1 MPTVLVVDDS
11 AIDRKLVSG
20 LLKDLSH
27 WTVEL
32 AENGSQALDK
42 MRESPADVV
51 VTDLQMPQMDGLE
64 LVSAIRVQF
73 ANVPVILMTANG
85 SEALA
90 IEALEQGAAGY
101 VPKSRLAQSLADTIE
116 SVLGMVH
123 ADRSYEQLIECL
135 TRTEF
140 SFSLTNDP
148 ALIDPLVDL
157 MQQMIEGVRLCG
169 HIERVRV
176 GVALEQALLNAM
188 YRGNL
193 EISYDTMQEARE
205 RLMRGEADPVEARSA
220 EAPYANRKVFFDA
233 NISPSEA
240 RFVVRDEGPG
250 FDTKL
255 VPAAGDAKAL
265 EREGGRGL
273 ILMRTF
279 LDEVS
284 FNERGNEVTLV
295 KRRTAAGS

>member
-20 LLKDLSH
+20 LLKDLSN

-32 AENGSQALDK
+32 AENGKEALER
-42 MRESPADVV
+42 MRQSPADVV
-51 VTDLQMPQMDGLE
+51 VTDLQMPEMDGLE
-64 LVSAIRVQF
+64 LVSAVRVQF

-85 SEALA
+85 SERLA

-101 VPKSRLAQSLADTIE
+101 VPKSQLAQTLADTIE
-116 SVLGMVH
+116 NVLGMVH
-123 ADRSYEQLIECL
+123 ADRSYAELIECL

-140 SFSLTNDP
+140 TFSLSND
-148 ALIDPLVDL
+148 ASLIDPLVDL
-157 MQQMIEGVRLCG
+157 MQQMIEGVRLCE
-169 HIERVRV
+169 HMERVRV

-193 EISYDTMQEARE
+193 EIGYEAMQEARE
-205 RLMRGEADPVEARSA
+205 SLLRGEADPIA
-220 EAPYANRKVFFDA
+220 ERMSQAPYRDRKVFIDA
-233 NISPSEA
+233 RISPEEA
-240 RFVVRDEGPG
+240 RFLIRDDGPG
-250 FDTKL
+250 FDTRQ
-255 VPAAGDAKAL
+255 VPAAGDPKAL

-279 LDEVS
+279 LDEVA
-284 FNERGNEVTLV
+284 FNDKGNEVTLV
-295 KRRTAAGS
+295 KRCATPAR

>member
-20 LLKDLSH
+20 LLKDLSN

-32 AENGSQALDK
+32 AENGAQALEK
-42 MRESPADVV
+42 MRQSPADVV
-51 VTDLQMPQMDGLE
+51 VTDLQMPEMDGLE
-64 LVSAIRVQF
+64 LVSAVRVQF

-116 SVLGMVH
+116 NVLGMVH
-123 ADRSYEQLIECL
+123 ADRSYAELIECL

-140 SFSLTNDP
+140 TFLLANDV

-157 MQQMIEGVRLCG
+157 MQQMVEGVRLCD
-169 HIERVRV
+169 HMDRVRV
-176 GVALEQALLNAM
+176 GVALEQALLNAIF
-188 YRGNL
+188 RGNL
-193 EISYDTMQEARE
+193 EISYEAMQEARE
-205 RLMRGEADPVEARSA
+205 RLMRGEPDPVEERRVQ
-220 EAPYANRKVFFDA
+220 APYCHRKLFVDA
-233 NISPSEA
+233 RISPEEA

-250 FDTKL
+250 FDTSIL
-255 VPAAGDAKAL
+255 PVAGDPKAL
-265 EREGGRGL
+265 EREAGRGL

-279 LDEVS
+279 LDEVT
-284 FNERGNEVTLV
+284 FNDRGNEVTLV
-295 KRRTAAGS
+295 KRRAGTAR

>member
-32 AENGSQALDK
+32 AENGAQALDK

-140 SFSLTNDP
+140 TFSLSNDA

-157 MQQMIEGVRLCG
+157 MQQMIEGVRVCG
-169 HIERVRV
+169 HMERVRV
-176 GVALEQALLNAM
+176 GVALEQALLNAI
-188 YRGNL
+188 YRGNH
-193 EISYDTMQEARE
+193 EITYETMQEARE
-205 RLMRGEADPVEARSA
+205 GLLRGEADPIEARA
-220 EAPYANRKVFFDA
+220 NQAPYADRKVHFEA
-233 NISPSEA
+233 EISPNEA

-250 FDTKL
+250 FDITS

-265 EREGGRGL
+265 ERAGGRGL

-279 LDEVS
+279 FDEVT
-284 FNERGNEVTLV
+284 FNDRGNEVTLV
-295 KRRTAAGS
+295 KRRAAAGS